1 MATNN
6 KPEKRRGR
14 PPKNLVVSAPIKNKI
29 INTKPPEE
37 QLVLY
42 LPNFDD
48 NDDTTSDNRKNHIIN
63 DMNITET
70 PNNFTANSDSDSESN
85 SQFKQFKQ
93 FKHLTDKNDNDLNE
107 PNNSSNN
114 LNHNIKKLLDELQKR
129 DAIINNLKFR
139 IKDKSMFND
148 NTLTL
153 TKENKKHLI
162 NLKLITVNNNRLN
175 ICEKTDIS
183 CWWCTYQFD
192 TQPLFLPD
200 HYKNGFYHVF
210 GNYCSFSCMLAYNEN
225 LDDYRKSVRNGLI
238 KQLFR
243 DIFHCDEMKIKSA
256 GPREILEKFGGP
268 MSINKYRD
276 ASVVSNKTF
285 KMTIPPMIPLISDYE
300 EIVIDK
306 K

>member
-1 MATNN
+1 MSTIN

-14 PPKNLVVSAPIKNKI
+14 PPKNMVVTAPVKNKVV
-29 INTKPPEE
+29 NTKPSEE

-42 LPNFDD
+42 LPSFDD
-48 NDDTTSDNRKNHIIN
+48 DDVNSEQPKNHIVN

-70 PNNFTANSDSDSESN
+70 TNNFTSNSDSESESTYN
-85 SQFKQFKQ
+85 
-93 FKHLTDKNDNDLNE
+93 FKHLTDKNDSDSNSNI
-107 PNNSSNN
+107 NSSNN
-114 LNHNIKKLLDELQKR
+114 LNLNIKKLLDELQKR

>member
-1 MATNN
+1 MATTN
-6 KPEKRRGR
+6 KSEKRRGR
-14 PPKNLVVSAPIKNKI
+14 PPKNLVVTAPVKNKI
-29 INTKPPEE
+29 INTKPSEE

-42 LPNFDD
+42 LPSFDDD
-48 NDDTTSDNRKNHIIN
+48 NDANSEQPKNHIVK

-70 PNNFTANSDSDSESN
+70 TNNFTSNSDNESESN
-85 SQFKQFKQ
+85 FN
-93 FKHLTDKNDNDLNE
+93 FKHLTDKNDSDSNDNI
-107 PNNSSNN
+107 NSSNN
-114 LNHNIKKLLDELQKR
+114 LNLNIKKLLDELQKR

-148 NTLTL
+148 NTLSL

-162 NLKLITVNNNRLN
+162 NLKLITVNNNKLN
-175 ICEKTDIS
+175 ICEKTDLA

-200 HYKNGFYHVF
+200 HYKNEFYYVF

-225 LDDYRKSVRNGLI
+225 LDDYRKSVRTGLI

-268 MSINKYRD
+268 MNINKYRD
-276 ASVVSNKTF
+276 SANVTNKTF